1 MYLLTDRE
9 LADRGVAWLPRTLME
24 AVEAVDADPLAAR
37 VLGPAMHR
45 SFVTEKTGEWNSYHA
60 WVSEW
65 ERDRY
70 LRFF

>member
-1 MYLLTDRE
+1 MSIANDYII
-9 LADRGVAWLPRTLME
+9 P
-24 AVEAVDADPLAAR
+24 
-37 VLGPAMHR
+37 
-45 SFVTEKTGEWNSYHA
+45 FVIEKTGEWNSYHA